1 MSPTTLRLVDS
12 SQTILQLRAARLQSL
27 GFAVSTAT
35 NAMTALAVLERTP
48 VAAVL
53 LEYKLEG
60 MDAEAVAF
68 HLKQRFPATPVIL
81 LSAFDLSAFD
91 DLPERVL
98 WLVDDY
104 VMKSEPLE
112 RIAEV
117 VKRVASPGKK
127 LPAGSEQLLQ
137 QRQAAG

>member
-1 MSPTTLRLVDS
+1 MFPTTLLLVDD
-12 SQTILQLRAARLQSL
+12 SQTLQQIRTARLQNL

-35 NAMTALAVLERTP
+35 DAVSALAVLERTP

-68 HLKQRFPATPVIL
+68 HIKQRFPSTPVIL
-81 LSAFDLSAFD
+81 LSAFD

-104 VMKSEPLE
+104 VLKSEPPE
-112 RIAEV
+112 TIAAV
-117 VKRVASPGKK
+117 VNKAACRAKK
-127 LPAGSEQLLQ
+127 VSVRSEELLK

>member
-1 MSPTTLRLVDS
+1 
-12 SQTILQLRAARLQSL
+12 
-27 GFAVSTAT
+27 
-35 NAMTALAVLERTP
+35 MT
-48 VAAVL
+48 AVL

-68 HLKQRFPATPVIL
+68 HIKQRFPATPAIL
-81 LSAFDLSAFD
+81 LSAFD

-104 VMKSEPLE
+104 VMKSEPLD

-127 LPAGSEQLLQ
+127 RPAGSEQLLKYG
-137 QRQAAG
+137 QAAG